1 MAISPESRWKI
12 AIAGG
17 SIGGLSAGVAL
28 DTAGFD
34 VQVYERDP
42 GPMNTRGAG
51 IVVQSELLSL
61 LRNSSAAPLPV
72 THCRVRRYLD
82 SAGGDG
88 QVQPAPQQFVA

>member
-51 IVVQSELLSL
+51 IVV
-61 LRNSSAAPLPV
+61 
-72 THCRVRRYLD
+72 
-82 SAGGDG
+82 
-88 QVQPAPQQFVA
+88 